1 VPKEPEKRPQQDR
14 RDQKN
19 PLLEHPP
26 EISHAQVVVGRDV
39 QNLEPPRGRQLRQ
52 HANDRHNVVLVQIL
66 PAPVGA
72 AADQERELAGAIH
85 VPAPLNFLFA
95 AVKLSDLIGAMDDG
109 INLFI
114 PNLLD
119 PRIVS
124 NICLNE
130 SSLMEHMV
138 KIRCRF

>member
-1 VPKEPEKRPQQDR
+1 
-14 RDQKN
+14 
-19 PLLEHPP
+19 
-26 EISHAQVVVGRDV
+26 
-39 QNLEPPRGRQLRQ
+39 
-52 HANDRHNVVLVQIL
+52 
-66 PAPVGA
+66 
-72 AADQERELAGAIH
+72 
-85 VPAPLNFLFA
+85 LNFLFA

-109 INLFI
+109 INLFIPNLFI